1 MVFRPNWWGHTYTK
15 QQRHKLD
22 GISPC
27 FQILWVLSAASS
39 RWCFDYPVWV
49 VNWLTESLPMP
60 SPDSLSTTCETWNW
74 VSRILLLIVSGTTK
88 KMRHTVTQAQ
98 KPWYRPLPKM
108 TVSYPLNTLLTEGR
122 MITPLHHHKNHLC
135 LKATALVVIIL
146 QTAHNEAQLALVQLA
161 STESLDHLLSYR
173 MHPCVVLLRVHG

>member
-1 MVFRPNWWGHTYTK
+1 MGTYLYEAAAAQTWW
-15 QQRHKLD
+15 D
-22 GISPC
+22 FS
-27 FQILWVLSAASS
+27 VLSDTLSS
-39 RWCFDYPVWV
+39 FSSFGSMMF
-49 VNWLTESLPMP
+49 WLSCMSSQLIDWKSADAESRQPFNYLWNLK
-60 SPDSLSTTCETWNW
+60 LSFENTSTYC
-74 VSRILLLIVSGTTK
+74 V
-88 KMRHTVTQAQ
+88 MRHAVTQAQ

-161 STESLDHLLSYR
+161 STESLDHLLLYR
-173 MHPCVVLLRVHG
+173 MHSCVVLLRVHG